1 MVIIFLK
8 YRKFRVLVINMSH
21 TSEKNLTVLVS
32 RSTNKVALGVFLN

>member
-8 YRKFRVLVINMSH
+8 YRNFRILVINMSH
-21 TSEKNLTVLVS
+21 TYEKNLLVS